1 MAGKNTAGN
10 IPHPSREGR
19 QVKDISIEAED
30 WSRLEGLLERS
41 ITAEEKVS
49 IGDALSLFASMR
61 EDYESD
67 HVAAQDVKA
76 TLRKIS
82 MLPDEEIH
90 LAISNCDSWTEERLI
105 RALWRMGE
113 KKKFLPADHAPA
125 KWKAAAMLAS
135 AEFPNDRGGSRVK
148 WYREPFARY
157 AISLW
162 KEMGGKNNAIWE
174 FEGKF
179 ESKVAPLV
187 AFATCL
193 LALIEADAVTGPPGY
208 STVAKMLRKVVA

>member
-1 MAGKNTAGN
+1 MAGKNTARN

-41 ITAEEKVS
+41 ITAEEKAS
-49 IGDALSLFASMR
+49 IADALSLFASMR

-67 HVAAQDVKA
+67 YVAAQDVKA

-90 LAISNCDSWTEERLI
+90 LAVSNCDSWTEERLV
-105 RALWRMGE
+105 RALYRMGE
-113 KKKFLPADHAPA
+113 KKFQAADHTSA

-135 AEFPNDRGGSRVK
+135 AEFPNNRGGSRVK
-148 WYREPFARY
+148 WYREAFARY

-174 FEGKF
+174 LEG
-179 ESKVAPLV
+179 EATPLV
-187 AFATCL
+187 IFTTCL
-193 LALIEADAVTGPPGY
+193 LALIEVDGVTAPPGY
-208 STVAKMLRKVVA
+208 STVAKMLRKVVS